1 MVNQNKY
8 IFDQNK
14 EYLPNTHIHVF
25 EVLRTWPIKINIFLI
40 KIKNTFQIRVFM
52 YLRYLD
58 MLNKNIFDQNKEYLP
73 NTPIHVFE
81 VLRTWSTK
89 INIFLIKIKN
99 TFQIR
104 VFMYLRYLDMLNKNI
119 FSKIE
124 ITSQIRVFMYLRYSE
139 HGQPK

>member
-1 MVNQNKY
+1 
-8 IFDQNK
+8 
-14 EYLPNTHIHVF
+14 
-25 EVLRTWPIKINIFLI
+25 
-40 KIKNTFQIRVFM
+40 M

-73 NTPIHVFE
+73 NTCIHVFE

-104 VFMYLRYLDMLNKNI
+104 VFMYLRYLDMLNKNS
-119 FSKIE
+119 FSKIKN
-124 ITSQIRVFMYLRYSE
+124 TSEQIYNRINIFYHVFGHVKKDSSL
-139 HGQPK
+139 K

>member
-8 IFDQNK
+8 I
-14 EYLPNTHIHVF
+14 
-25 EVLRTWPIKINIFLI
+25 LI

-73 NTPIHVFE
+73 NMRIHVFE

-89 INIFLIKIKN
+89 LNIFLIKIKN
-99 TFQIR
+99 TFEISVFMYLRYLDMLNKKSISKIETTSQIR

-119 FSKIE
+119 FTKIE
-124 ITSQIRVFMYLRYSE
+124 TTSQICVFMYLRYSE